1 MIVFQVNDMTC
12 GHCAGVISKAVRD
25 TDPAARV
32 EIDLATHRVMIEP
45 GQADMAALREA
56 IEEAGYTPEQAAG

>member
-1 MIVFQVNDMTC
+1 MIIFQVNDMTC
-12 GHCAGVISKAVRD
+12 GHCAGVITKAVRD

-45 GQADMAALREA
+45 GQAGVEVLREA
-56 IEEAGYTPEQAAG
+56 IEEAGYTPEAEG

>member
-12 GHCAGVISKAVRD
+12 GHCAGVITKAVRD

-32 EIDLATHRVMIEP
+32 EIDLVAHRVTIEP
-45 GQADMAALREA
+45 GLAGAEDLRQA
-56 IEEAGYTPEQAAG
+56 IEEAGYTPEAVG

>member
-12 GHCAGVISKAVRD
+12 GHCAGVITQAVRD

-32 EIDLATHRVMIEP
+32 EIDLAAHRVMIEP
-45 GQADMAALREA
+45 GQAEAAVLREA
-56 IEEAGYTPEQAAG
+56 IEEAGYTPEAVG

>member
-12 GHCAGVISKAVRD
+12 GHCAGVITKAVRD

-32 EIDLATHRVMIEP
+32 EIDLVAHRVMIESA
-45 GQADMAALREA
+45 QADAVRLAAAIRE
-56 IEEAGYTPEQAAG
+56 EGYTPEAVG

>member
-12 GHCAGVISKAVRD
+12 GHCAGVITKAVRD

-32 EIDLATHRVMIEP
+32 EVDLTAHRVTIEP
-45 GQADMAALREA
+45 GLAGAEDLRQA
-56 IEEAGYTPEQAAG
+56 IEEAGYTPEAVG